1 MHKGSKQ
8 SKVALT
14 GNFAPLGQ
22 APETPYDVN
31 AHAYV
36 SHLWLNAHITMGC
49 LYGVAG
55 VYIFGAVLG

>member
-1 MHKGSKQ
+1 MSTHFVFIKYKMRMHKDSKQ

-31 AHAYV
+31 AH
-36 SHLWLNAHITMGC
+36 T
-49 LYGVAG
+49 
-55 VYIFGAVLG
+55 